1 VDREGY
7 LGQLYFASFF
17 NYPSCFKPV
26 LILGE
31 TMRIHKLILVV
42 LAFLITVN
50 CNAGE
55 VTQEPHA
62 MFYYRI
68 PLGGGSKQQSQNTF
82 GFRVDRALVERGKP
96 IDYSQLFQQPAI
108 MDFKMDRSGVESL
121 TIAGVDYL
129 KEYRLLRADEDEAK
143 AAKSDTETASAPAEA
158 GESTDQASTEESS
171 TEEKEGVLDKIPK
184 LFKENQKFGLAMGAV
199 LAIGFVIGIDN
210 NN

>member
-1 VDREGY
+1 
-7 LGQLYFASFF
+7 
-17 NYPSCFKPV
+17 
-26 LILGE
+26 
-31 TMRIHKLILVV
+31 MRIHKLILVV

-62 MFYYRI
+62 MLYFRI
-68 PLGGGSKQQSQNTF
+68 PLGGGWKQQAQNTF
-82 GFRVDRALVERGKP
+82 GFRIDRALVERGKP
-96 IDYSQLFQQPAI
+96 IDYPQLFQQPAI
-108 MDFKMDRSGVESL
+108 LDFKMDRGGVESL

-129 KEYRLLRADEDEAK
+129 KEYRLLRAAEDEAK
-143 AAKSDTETASAPAEA
+143 TAEGNTETAAAGAEA
-158 GESTDQASTEESS
+158 GKPTTDQASTEESS

-184 LFKENQKFGLAMGAV
+184 LFKENQKFGLAMGAL